1 MRAIMSIPI
10 KVLIVEDSEDDTEFL
25 LRELRH
31 GEYSPHHV
39 RVDSPRTL
47 REALKSEEWDIIL
60 SDYYMPGFSAL
71 TALQIVHD
79 MNINIPFVVIT
90 GATGEDIAVEAMRAG
105 AQDYLL
111 KHNLRRLVSVV
122 RRELLITKNRRN
134 SHEQHALITNEL
146 QVNRQ
151 ILDSIAVPVVVF
163 DHDEKIVHFNAMC
176 RSMTGLQEDEVLGT
190 LPWEKIFQEETSQ
203 WFKDL
208 LADVNAGRFE
218 TQVKEHICTI
228 ASGQNVP
235 VSWIYNLVV
244 DANRKVKYLVATAQ
258 YFKTA

>member
-1 MRAIMSIPI
+1 MSVPI

-31 GEYSPHHV
+31 GEYAPQHL

-47 REALKSEEWDIIL
+47 REALKNDEWDIIL

-134 SHEQHALITNEL
+134 SHEQQALIANEL
-146 QVNRQ
+146 RVSRE

-163 DHDEKIVHFNAMC
+163 DHDEKIVHFNSTC
-176 RSMTGLQEDEVLGT
+176 RRLTGLQEDEVLGT
-190 LPWEKIFQEETSQ
+190 LPWEKMFREENSK

-208 LADVNAGRFE
+208 LAEVNAGRFE
-218 TQVKEHICTI
+218 PQIKEHICIT
-228 ASGQNVP
+228 ADGQSITLP
-235 VSWIYNLVV
+235 WIYNLVV
-244 DANRKVKYLVATAQ
+244 DDNRKVKYLVATAR
-258 YFKTA
+258 YHENF

>member
-1 MRAIMSIPI
+1 MSIPI
-10 KVLIVEDSEDDTEFL
+10 KVLIVEDSADDTEFL

-31 GEYSPHHV
+31 GEFAPEHI

-47 REALKSEEWDIIL
+47 RDALKNNEWDIIL

-79 MNINIPFVVIT
+79 MNITIPFVVIT

-134 SHEQHALITNEL
+134 SHEKQALIANEL
-146 QVNRQ
+146 NISQQ
-151 ILDSIAVPVVVF
+151 ILNSIAAPVVVF
-163 DHDEKIVHFNAMC
+163 DHDEKIVQFNAVC
-176 RSMTGLQEDEVLGT
+176 QRLTALQENDVIGS
-190 LPWEKIFQEETSQ
+190 LPWEKVFTKEDPQ
-203 WFKDL
+203 WFKTL
-208 LADVNAGRFE
+208 LSDVNAGNFK
-218 TQVKEHICTI
+218 TLVKEHVCTK
-228 ASGQNVP
+228 ADGQTITMP
-235 VSWIYNLVV
+235 WIYNLIV
-244 DANRKVKYLVATAQ
+244 DDNRQIKYLVATGK
-258 YFKTA
+258 YYENL

>member
-1 MRAIMSIPI
+1 MSVPI

-31 GEYSPHHV
+31 GEYLPEHV

-47 REALKSEEWDIIL
+47 REALKNDEWDIIL

-122 RRELLITKNRRN
+122 RRELLITKNRKN
-134 SHEQHALITNEL
+134 SHEQHAQITNEL
-146 QVNRQ
+146 HVNRQ
-151 ILDSIAVPVVVF
+151 ILNSVAAPVVVF

-176 RSMTGLQEDEVLGT
+176 QRFMGLQENDVIGT
-190 LPWEKIFQEETSQ
+190 LPWEKVFKAENPQ

-208 LADVNAGRFE
+208 LTKVNAGEFE
-218 TQVKEHICTI
+218 SLVKEHVCATENGKDITI
-228 ASGQNVP
+228 P
-235 VSWIYNLVV
+235 WIYNLVV
-244 DANRKVKYLVATAQ
+244 DDNRQVKYLVATAH
-258 YFKTA
+258 YNDNV

>member
-1 MRAIMSIPI
+1 MSIPI

-31 GEYSPHHV
+31 GEYAPQHV

-47 REALKSEEWDIIL
+47 REALKNDEWDIIL

-79 MNINIPFVVIT
+79 LNINIPFVVIT

-134 SHEQHALITNEL
+134 SHEQHALMTNEL
-146 QVNRQ
+146 HVNRQ
-151 ILDSIAVPVVVF
+151 ILNSIAVPVVVF

-176 RSMTGLQEDEVLGT
+176 RHLTGLQEKDVLGT
-190 LPWEKIFQEETSQ
+190 LPWEKMFKQEDPQ

-208 LADVNAGRFE
+208 LTDVNAGKFE
-218 TQVKEHICTI
+218 TLVKEHICSTVNGRDI
-228 ASGQNVP
+228 SVP
-235 VSWIYNLVV
+235 WIYNLVV
-244 DANRKVKYLVATAQ
+244 DDNREVKYLVATAK
-258 YFKTA
+258 YCDSL

>member
-1 MRAIMSIPI
+1 MSVPI
-10 KVLIVEDSEDDTEFL
+10 KVLIVEDSADDTEFL

-31 GEYSPHHV
+31 GEYTPEHM

-47 REALKSEEWDIIL
+47 RDALNNYEWDIIL

-79 MNINIPFVVIT
+79 MNITIPFVVIT

-134 SHEQHALITNEL
+134 SHEQQALITSEL
-146 QVNRQ
+146 KICQQIVN
-151 ILDSIAVPVVVF
+151 SIAAPVVVL
-163 DHDEKIVHFNAMC
+163 DHNEKIVQLNAVC
-176 RSMTGLQEDEVLGT
+176 QRLTALQEKDVIGT
-190 LPWEKIFQEETSQ
+190 MPWEKVFTKEDPQ
-203 WFKDL
+203 WFETL
-208 LADVNAGRFE
+208 LAEVNAGHF
-218 TQVKEHICTI
+218 TSLVKEHVCTT
-228 ASGQNVP
+228 ADGQDLTM
-235 VSWIYNLVV
+235 SWVYNLVV
-244 DANRKVKYLVATAQ
+244 DGNRQVKYLVATGK
-258 YFKTA
+258 YYEKP

>member
-1 MRAIMSIPI
+1 MSVPI

-31 GEYSPHHV
+31 GEYLPEHV

-47 REALKSEEWDIIL
+47 REALKNDEWDIIL

-122 RRELLITKNRRN
+122 RRELLITKNRKN

-146 QVNRQ
+146 HVNRQ
-151 ILDSIAVPVVVF
+151 ILNSVAAPVVVF
-163 DHDEKIVHFNAMC
+163 DHDEKIVHFNALC
-176 RSMTGLQEDEVLGT
+176 QRLTGLQENDVIGT
-190 LPWEKIFQEETSQ
+190 LPWEKVFKTENSQ

-208 LADVNAGRFE
+208 LTKVNSGEFE
-218 TQVKEHICTI
+218 PLVKEHICGM
-228 ASGQNVP
+228 ANGKH
-235 VSWIYNLVV
+235 VSIPWIYNLVV
-244 DANRKVKYLVATAQ
+244 DDNRKVKYLVATAK
-258 YFKTA
+258 YNDNV

>member
-1 MRAIMSIPI
+1 MPVPI

-31 GEYSPHHV
+31 GEYVPDHM

-47 REALKSEEWDIIL
+47 REALKNGEWDIIL

-122 RRELLITKNRRN
+122 RRELLIAKHKKNN
-134 SHEQHALITNEL
+134 HEQHTLIANEL
-146 QVNRQ
+146 NNSYK
-151 ILDSIAVPVVVF
+151 ILNSIAVPVVVF
-163 DHDEKIVHFNAMC
+163 NHEEKIVHFNAVC
-176 RSMTGLQEDEVLGT
+176 QRLTALKEDEVIGT
-190 LPWEKIFQEETSQ
+190 LPWEKVFPEESPQ
-203 WFKDL
+203 WFRTL
-208 LADVNAGRFE
+208 IEEAHAGKFAPH
-218 TQVKEHICTI
+218 VKEHKCLT
-228 ASGQNVP
+228 ASGTT
-235 VSWIYNLVV
+235 VSIPWTYNLVV
-244 DANRKVKYLVATAQ
+244 DENKAVKYLVATAR
-258 YFKTA
+258 FDESS